1 MTISMLQPMFGMI
14 ALSAIVTLLL
24 YGSRFVLIYRVRAAG
39 VDLAQARHADEARQ
53 HLPGVFR
60 NITDNYNHLLEQ
72 PTLFYATV
80 IYIHL
85 MEHTDGLHLS
95 LAWAYVAI
103 RAVHSGVQIS
113 VNHVPWRIV
122 SFVASGGCLLVMI
135 AREAV
140 ALF

>member
-1 MTISMLQPMFGMI
+1 MNILQPMFGMI

-24 YGSRFVLIYRVRAAG
+24 YASRFVLIYKVRAAG
-39 VDLAQARHADEARQ
+39 VDLSKARYADEARQ
-53 HLPGVFR
+53 RLPGVFR

-85 MEHTDGLHLS
+85 MEHTDGLHLW

-103 RAVHSGVQIS
+103 RAVHSVVQIS
-113 VNHVPWRIV
+113 VNHVPWRIA
-122 SFVASGGCLLVMI
+122 SFVAAGACLMTMI
-135 AREAV
+135 AREAAV
-140 ALF
+140 LL

>member
-1 MTISMLQPMFGMI
+1 MTMSMLQPMFGMI
-14 ALSAIVTLLL
+14 AMSAIVTLLL
-24 YGSRFVLIYRVRAAG
+24 YASRFVLIYRVRAAG
-39 VDLAQARHADEARQ
+39 VDLAQARYADEARQ
-53 HLPGVFR
+53 RLPGVFR

-85 MEHTDGLHLS
+85 MEHSDGLHLW

-113 VNHVPWRIV
+113 VNHVPWRIA

-140 ALF
+140 ALL